1 MEGQVKS
8 KEWDWRKRKP
18 NNVLKV
24 KATLERNFFKWW
36 LIFLRPFV
44 SLTPKEIDIVA
55 AFLEH
60 RLELLDRYSD
70 PEVVDTL
77 LMDSKIKTQVIK
89 ECNITLQHFYVVMS
103 ALRKKKVLSDKGI
116 NPRLIPNIR
125 KDENGV
131 FQLLILFE
139 EKVRQKDGLQ

>member
-1 MEGQVKS
+1 
-8 KEWDWRKRKP
+8 
-18 NNVLKV
+18 
-24 KATLERNFFKWW
+24 
-36 LIFLRPFV
+36 
-44 SLTPKEIDIVA
+44 
-55 AFLEH
+55 LEH

-77 LMDSKIKTQVIK
+77 LMDQKIKTQVIK

-103 ALRKKKVLSDKGI
+103 ALRKKNVLSDKGI

-139 EKVRQKDGLQ
+139 EKVRQKNGL

>member
-1 MEGQVKS
+1 M
-8 KEWDWRKRKP
+8 
-18 NNVLKV
+18 
-24 KATLERNFFKWW
+24 
-36 LIFLRPFV
+36 
-44 SLTPKEIDIVA
+44 
-55 AFLEH
+55 
-60 RLELLDRYSD
+60 ELLDRYSD

-103 ALRKKKVLSDKGI
+103 ALRKKSVLSDKGI

-139 EKVRQKDGLQ
+139 EKVRQKNEL